1 MAIAT
6 ILLLPFAHTP
16 WGKFQA
22 FLPAYQTAAIGTC
35 LVTAWLMY
43 GQFKA
48 TRATALLHLSAG
60 YLYTAGTLILQ
71 FLSFPGVFLEHR
83 QLLGGSQTTI
93 WLWCF
98 WHVGPALGVLFFAWN
113 EVRNPGAKA
122 TGHRAMVQTAIGL
135 SLALIAT
142 GLLVTVFHDRLP
154 MLDVDGDF
162 SRITPSGIAPGIELL
177 LAAALVVLWRA
188 SRFRNVLHVWLGVV
202 LVALLCDNA
211 ITMAA
216 GSRLT
221 MGWYVG
227 RGGALI
233 ASSVLMLAY
242 LHEITASYQRS
253 VEMANRLATSNVQLD
268 RNIGQREQYEG
279 ELREADRRKD
289 DFLAML
295 AHELRNPLAP
305 ISAAA
310 DLLKHVK
317 MDDARIKKTSE
328 IIHRQVKHMT
338 GLVDD
343 LLDVSRVTKGLVT
356 LQKQPVDIRGVVTNA
371 MEQVNP
377 LIQSRR
383 HSLTLQM
390 PPELAMVMG
399 DHKRLVQVLANLLT
413 NAAKYTHEGGN
424 LLVKMEVTPVHVVL
438 TVEDDGI
445 GMAPEM
451 VECVFDL
458 FAQAERTSDRSSGGL
473 GLGLALVKSLV
484 ELHGG
489 TVTGSSKG
497 TGKGSRFTVCLPSLI
512 APEIQGPRNARA
524 PGTPAKPLKIMIVDD
539 NVDAAEALSM
549 FLEASGHSL
558 LVEHGSRR
566 ALERARIEPPDVCLL
581 DIGLP
586 EMDGHELA
594 QRLRAI
600 PETSKIVLIA
610 VTGYGQDHDRKA
622 SFAAGFDHHMV
633 KPIDTDELAAALAGF
648 SNVIHLRPKNP

>member
-6 ILLLPFAHTP
+6 IVSLPFANTP
-16 WGKFQA
+16 WGKIQA
-22 FLPAYQTAAIGTC
+22 FLPANQTAVIGTC
-35 LVTAWLMY
+35 LITAWLMY
-43 GQFKA
+43 GQYKA
-48 TRATALLHLSAG
+48 TRATALLYLSAG

-71 FLSFPGVFLEHR
+71 FLSFPGAFLEHR

-98 WHVGPALGVLFFAWN
+98 WHVGPALGVLFYAWN
-113 EVRNPGAKA
+113 EVRNPGART
-122 TGHRAMVQTAIGL
+122 TGHRAIVQTAIGL
-135 SLALIAT
+135 SLSLIAT
-142 GLLVTVFHDRLP
+142 ALLVTVFHDRLP
-154 MLDVDGDF
+154 MLDFDGNF
-162 SRITPSGIAPGIELL
+162 SRITASGIAPGIELL
-177 LAAALVVLWRA
+177 LAAALGALWRA
-188 SRFRNVLHVWLGVV
+188 SRFRNVLHVWLGIV

-233 ASSVLMLAY
+233 ASSVLMLVY
-242 LHEITASYQRS
+242 LHAITASYRRS

-268 RNIGQREQYEG
+268 RNIGQREQYE
-279 ELREADRRKD
+279 EKLREADRRKD

-310 DLLKHVK
+310 DLLQLVK
-317 MDDARIKKTSE
+317 MDEARIKQTSE
-328 IIHRQVKHMT
+328 IIRRQVKHMT
-338 GLVDD
+338 SLVDD

-356 LQKQPVDIRGVVTNA
+356 LQKQPVDIRGIVTNA
-371 MEQVNP
+371 VEQVNP

-383 HSLTLQM
+383 HCLTLQM
-390 PPELAMVMG
+390 VPEAAMVMG
-399 DHKRLVQVLANLLT
+399 DHKRLVQVLANLLA
-413 NAAKYTHEGGN
+413 NAAKYTREGGN
-424 LLVKMEVTPVHVVL
+424 LLLKMEVTPLQVVL

-445 GMAPEM
+445 GMAQEL
-451 VECVFDL
+451 VERVFDL

-489 TVTGSSKG
+489 TVTGSSRG
-497 TGKGSRFTVCLPSLI
+497 PGKGSRFIVCLPSLLD
-512 APEIQGPRNARA
+512 PEIQGPRNARA
-524 PGTPAKPLKIMIVDD
+524 PRIPVKPLKIMIVDD

-549 FLEASGHSL
+549 FLEASGHTL
-558 LVEHGSRR
+558 VVEHESRR
-566 ALERARIEPPDVCLL
+566 ALERARIELPDVCLL

-586 EMDGHELA
+586 EMDGNELA

-600 PETSKIVLIA
+600 SETSKIVLIA
-610 VTGYGQDHDRKA
+610 VTGYGQDHDREA

-633 KPIDTDELAAALAGF
+633 KPIDTDKLATALAGL
-648 SNVIHLRPKNP
+648 SNVINLRPEKL